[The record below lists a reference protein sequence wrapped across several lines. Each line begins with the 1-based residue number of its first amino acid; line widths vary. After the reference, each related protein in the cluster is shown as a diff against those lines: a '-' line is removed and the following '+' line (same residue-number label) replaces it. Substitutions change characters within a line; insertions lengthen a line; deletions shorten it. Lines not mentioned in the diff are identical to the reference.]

1 MSEVEVAFKVKQKQ
15 GKCERLLKK
24 AGFKLFHKANTHD
37 IYFTDK
43 TLTEDMSEQ
52 ELKFACVR
60 IRCSNGGYSVD
71 NYNIYDPT
79 TKNKFKC
86 TKEEAEKIA
95 KQLMISFIF

>member
-43 TLTEDMSEQ
+43 TERS
-52 ELKFACVR
+52 
-60 IRCSNGGYSVD
+60 
-71 NYNIYDPT
+71 
-79 TKNKFKC
+79 
-86 TKEEAEKIA
+86 
-95 KQLMISFIF
+95 